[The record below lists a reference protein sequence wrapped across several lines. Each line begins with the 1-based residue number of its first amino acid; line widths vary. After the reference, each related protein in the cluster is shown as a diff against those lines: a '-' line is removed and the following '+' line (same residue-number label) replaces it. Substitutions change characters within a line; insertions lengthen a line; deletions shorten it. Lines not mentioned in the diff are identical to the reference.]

1 MNIMDWLIP
10 YFLIYPNHGQPF
22 LQLGKCCNKIALCAL
37 SHHALSKYNILV
49 RLLDQILQVH
59 YKRVLSILN
68 LVLSILNLVMS
79 VYRIILFDLYSIFY
93 SSFLSQFVIFF
104 TSTNLLMT
112 ARFFRHSIA
121 CYGCYYM

>member
-1 MNIMDWLIP
+1 MNIMDWLIL

-49 RLLDQILQVH
+49 QLLDQILQVH
-59 YKRVLSILN
+59 YKR
-68 LVLSILNLVMS
+68 VLSILNLVMS

-93 SSFLSQFVIFF
+93 SSFLSQFVILFR
-104 TSTNLLMT
+104 STNLLMT
-112 ARFFRHSIA
+112 A
-121 CYGCYYM
+121 